1 MGLIREGQK
10 RKTSSLCSGNNITLS
25 ILDKYLHPGTRWSP
39 NLDKEHLLLLGFA
52 GNYSMYSVRVWIK
65 HAFLIDRIKQSFY
78 TLKICVCGQAPDQ
91 EIAIS
96 TQLKNTNDHFGG
108 KLAGLVLNSFGLI
121 GPHGKHVCLA
131 YESLG
136 MNFTEFQ
143 NLPLDSKFPK
153 DLVQRDTQLTLIALA
168 FIHENNVIHTGK
180 STNKLKNQQQ
190 LTNL

>member
-1 MGLIREGQK
+1 M
-10 RKTSSLCSGNNITLS
+10 
-25 ILDKYLHPGTRWSP
+25 
-39 NLDKEHLLLLGFA
+39 
-52 GNYSMYSVRVWIK
+52 
-65 HAFLIDRIKQSFY
+65 
-78 TLKICVCGQAPDQ
+78 
-91 EIAIS
+91 
-96 TQLKNTNDHFGG
+96 
-108 KLAGLVLNSFGLI
+108 LNSFGLI
-121 GPHGKHVCLA
+121 GPHGKHVCLD